1 MDEYPAFAL
10 VAPFHNEARHLP
22 SLIQTL
28 RAQRRRNFRVVF
40 VDNGSRDGSADV
52 VRDCAEVAS
61 GRWALIDEPEIGKF
75 YAVRTAVAYCVDR
88 LGAQYVGTIDADVQF
103 LDPHWS
109 ATVNAVLDG
118 AAGSFGYVFGP
129 YDYTPFESLPTFQSA
144 YNAYSRVL
152 RWLQERIGGFAHG
165 ANGVFAADILSRYF
179 ESAEATIMI
188 DVRPSLLAVF
198 EGREARFNP
207 RQVVVSGRR
216 MIVNREN
223 FEDWCFRPSSY
234 YRRKDLNNPTKLD
247 LDAPRP
253 VQDLA
258 DQDVPRFFSRRAIK
272 LICRDLFPLVLMDR
286 TGRFERA
293 FETALGGL
301 GADLAGL
308 RARYGR
314 RETIFGEALEG
325 LIAELEDHD
334 ELRRPAKGL
343 AAMMTGVYETTLCGR
358 SITSSSPISI

>member
-1 MDEYPAFAL
+1 MDEYPVFAL

-22 SLIQTL
+22 ALIRSL

-52 VRDCAEVAS
+52 IRDCREVAS
-61 GRWALIDEPEIGKF
+61 GRWVLIDEPTIGKF

-88 LGAQYVGTIDADVQF
+88 LGARYVGTIDADVQF
-103 LDPHWS
+103 LDPRWS
-109 ATVNAVLDG
+109 ATVSAVL
-118 AAGSFGYVFGP
+118 ARAGRNFGYVFGP

-144 YNAYSRVL
+144 YAAYSTVL
-152 RWLQERIGGFAHG
+152 RWLQERIGWFAHG

-179 ESAEATIMI
+179 ETAEATIMI

-198 EGREARFNP
+198 EGRETRFNP
-207 RQVVVSGRR
+207 CQVVVSGRR

-247 LDAPRP
+247 LDSPRP

-258 DQDVPRFFSRRAIK
+258 DQDVPRFFRRRAIK
-272 LICRDLFPLVLMDR
+272 LICRDLVPLVLMDR

-293 FETALGGL
+293 LEMELGGL
-301 GADLAGL
+301 GAALAGL

-325 LIAELEDHD
+325 LIADLEDHD
-334 ELRRPAKGL
+334 EVCHPANAL
-343 AAMMTGVYETTLCGR
+343 AAMMTGVYESALCGP